1 MYASAFGITS
11 ARGKGEIEC
20 RGPDRSVYLR
30 GRTVVT
36 VQCPSDRE
44 RRLKLSTLAHHI
56 EPARRPRERTGKGNR
71 MSGHSKWSSIKHKKA
86 AKDAK
91 RGKIFTKMIKEITV
105 AARMGGGDV
114 NANPRL
120 RTAVT
125 TARAA
130 SMPSDNIERAIKKG
144 TGELEGVSYE
154 EINYEGYGPAG
165 VAIMVSILTDNRNRT
180 VAEIRNVF
188 EKHGGNLG
196 AAGCVA
202 WMFSKK
208 GLITVEHSAAPE
220 ERVFEVALEAGAD
233 DITDGGEVFEV
244 TVAPERLED
253 VKAALEAAGIPVASA
268 EVAMV
273 PQNTVTLRGREAEQ
287 TLKLLETL
295 EDHDDVQ
302 KVAANVDIPQEEVE
316 RLSA

>member
-1 MYASAFGITS
+1 
-11 ARGKGEIEC
+11 
-20 RGPDRSVYLR
+20 
-30 GRTVVT
+30 
-36 VQCPSDRE
+36 
-44 RRLKLSTLAHHI
+44 
-56 EPARRPRERTGKGNR
+56 

-125 TARAA
+125 TAKAA

-144 TGELEGVSYE
+144 TGELEGVNYE

-165 VAIMVSILTDNRNRT
+165 VAIMVSVLTDNRNRT
-180 VAEIRNVF
+180 VAEIRNIF
-188 EKHGGNLG
+188 EKNHGNLG
-196 AAGCVA
+196 AGGCVA

-208 GLITVEHSAAPE
+208 GLITVEQSAAAE
-220 ERVFEVALEAGAD
+220 ERVFDVALEGGAD
-233 DITDGGEVFEV
+233 DIGDGGDVFEV
-244 TVAPERLED
+244 TVAPEKLED
-253 VKAALEAAGIPVASA
+253 VKTALDKAGIPVASA

-273 PQNTVTLRGREAEQ
+273 PQSTVTLRGREAEQ
-287 TLKLLETL
+287 TLKLLEVL

>member
-1 MYASAFGITS
+1 
-11 ARGKGEIEC
+11 
-20 RGPDRSVYLR
+20 
-30 GRTVVT
+30 
-36 VQCPSDRE
+36 
-44 RRLKLSTLAHHI
+44 
-56 EPARRPRERTGKGNR
+56 

-105 AARMGGGDV
+105 AARMGGGDI

-125 TARAA
+125 TARTS

-144 TGELEGVSYE
+144 TGELEGVNYE
-154 EINYEGYGPAG
+154 EISYEGYGPAG

-180 VAEIRNVF
+180 VAEIRNIF
-188 EKHGGNLG
+188 DKHGGNLG
-196 AAGCVA
+196 ASGCVS

-208 GLITVEHSAAPE
+208 GLITVEKSAAAE

-233 DITDGGEVFEV
+233 DIGDGGEVFEV

-253 VKAALEAAGIPVASA
+253 VKTALEKGGIAVASA

-273 PQNTVTLRGREAEQ
+273 PQNTITLRGREAEQ
-287 TLKLLETL
+287 TLKLLEVL

>member
-1 MYASAFGITS
+1 
-11 ARGKGEIEC
+11 
-20 RGPDRSVYLR
+20 
-30 GRTVVT
+30 
-36 VQCPSDRE
+36 
-44 RRLKLSTLAHHI
+44 
-56 EPARRPRERTGKGNR
+56 

-86 AKDAK
+86 IKDAK

-105 AARMGGGDV
+105 AARMGGGDI

-125 TARAA
+125 TAKAS
-130 SMPSDNIERAIKKG
+130 SMPADNIDRAIKKG
-144 TGELEGVSYE
+144 TGELEGVNYE
-154 EINYEGYGPAG
+154 EIHYEGYGPAG
-165 VAIMVSILTDNRNRT
+165 VAIMLSILTDNRNRT

-188 EKHGGNLG
+188 AKNGGNLG
-196 AAGCVA
+196 ETGCVA
-202 WMFSKK
+202 WMFTKK
-208 GLITVEHSAAPE
+208 GLITVEQTVAAE

-244 TVAPERLED
+244 TVPPERLED
-253 VKAALEAAGIPVASA
+253 VKTALETAGIAVASA
-268 EVAMV
+268 EVTMV
-273 PQNTVTLRGREAEQ
+273 PQNTITLRGREAEQ
-287 TLKLLETL
+287 TLKLLDIL

>member
-1 MYASAFGITS
+1 
-11 ARGKGEIEC
+11 
-20 RGPDRSVYLR
+20 
-30 GRTVVT
+30 
-36 VQCPSDRE
+36 
-44 RRLKLSTLAHHI
+44 
-56 EPARRPRERTGKGNR
+56 

-125 TARAA
+125 TAKAA

-144 TGELEGVSYE
+144 TGELEGVNYE

-165 VAIMVSILTDNRNRT
+165 VAIMVSVLTDNRNRT
-180 VAEIRNVF
+180 VAEIRNIF
-188 EKHGGNLG
+188 EKNHGNLG
-196 AAGCVA
+196 AGGCVA

-208 GLITVEHSAAPE
+208 GLITVEQSAAAE
-220 ERVFEVALEAGAD
+220 ERVYDVALEGGAD
-233 DITDGGEVFEV
+233 DIGDGGDVFEV
-244 TVAPERLED
+244 TVAPEKLED
-253 VKAALEAAGIPVASA
+253 VKTALDKAGIPVASA

-273 PQNTVTLRGREAEQ
+273 PQSTVTLRGREAEQ
-287 TLKLLETL
+287 TLKLLEVL

>member
-1 MYASAFGITS
+1 
-11 ARGKGEIEC
+11 
-20 RGPDRSVYLR
+20 
-30 GRTVVT
+30 
-36 VQCPSDRE
+36 
-44 RRLKLSTLAHHI
+44 
-56 EPARRPRERTGKGNR
+56 

-144 TGELEGVSYE
+144 TGELEGVNYE

-165 VAIMVSILTDNRNRT
+165 VAIMVSVLTDNRNRT
-180 VAEIRNVF
+180 VAEIRNIF
-188 EKHGGNLG
+188 EKNHGNLG
-196 AAGCVA
+196 AGGCVA

-208 GLITVEHSAAPE
+208 GLITVEQSAAAE
-220 ERVFEVALEAGAD
+220 DRVFDVALEGGAD
-233 DITDGGEVFEV
+233 DIGDGGDVFEV
-244 TVAPERLED
+244 TVAPEKLED
-253 VKAALEAAGIPVASA
+253 VKTALDKAGIPVASA

-273 PQNTVTLRGREAEQ
+273 PQSTVTLRGREAEQ
-287 TLKLLETL
+287 TLKLLEVL

>member
-1 MYASAFGITS
+1 
-11 ARGKGEIEC
+11 
-20 RGPDRSVYLR
+20 
-30 GRTVVT
+30 
-36 VQCPSDRE
+36 
-44 RRLKLSTLAHHI
+44 
-56 EPARRPRERTGKGNR
+56 

-105 AARMGGGDV
+105 AARMGGGDI

-125 TARAA
+125 TARTS

-144 TGELEGVSYE
+144 TGELEGVNYE
-154 EINYEGYGPAG
+154 EISYEGYGPAG

-180 VAEIRNVF
+180 VAEIRNIF
-188 EKHGGNLG
+188 DKHGGNLG
-196 AAGCVA
+196 ASGCVA

-208 GLITVEHSAAPE
+208 GLITVEKSAAAE

-233 DITDGGEVFEV
+233 DIGDGGEVFEV

-253 VKAALEAAGIPVASA
+253 VKTALEKGGIAVASA

-273 PQNTVTLRGREAEQ
+273 PQNTITLRGREAEQ
-287 TLKLLETL
+287 TLKLLEVL

-302 KVAANVDIPQEEVE
+302 KVAANVDIPQE
-316 RLSA
+316 

>member
-1 MYASAFGITS
+1 
-11 ARGKGEIEC
+11 
-20 RGPDRSVYLR
+20 
-30 GRTVVT
+30 
-36 VQCPSDRE
+36 
-44 RRLKLSTLAHHI
+44 
-56 EPARRPRERTGKGNR
+56 

-105 AARMGGGDV
+105 AARMGGGDI

-125 TARAA
+125 TAKAS
-130 SMPSDNIERAIKKG
+130 SMPADNIERAIKKG

-154 EINYEGYGPAG
+154 EINYEAYGPAG
-165 VAIMVSILTDNRNRT
+165 VAIMVSVLTDNRNRT
-180 VAEIRNVF
+180 VAEIRNIF
-188 EKHGGNLG
+188 DKNGGNLG
-196 AAGCVA
+196 ATGCVG

-208 GLITVEHSAAPE
+208 GLITIDKSAAAE
-220 ERVFEVALEAGAD
+220 ERVFEVALDAGAD
-233 DITDGGEVFEV
+233 DIGDGGEVFEV
-244 TVAPERLED
+244 TTGPERLED
-253 VKAALEAAGIPVASA
+253 VKTALEAAGIVVASA

-273 PQNTVTLRGREAEQ
+273 PQSTVTLRGREAEQ
-287 TLKLLETL
+287 TLKLLEVL

>member
-1 MYASAFGITS
+1 
-11 ARGKGEIEC
+11 
-20 RGPDRSVYLR
+20 
-30 GRTVVT
+30 
-36 VQCPSDRE
+36 
-44 RRLKLSTLAHHI
+44 
-56 EPARRPRERTGKGNR
+56 

-105 AARMGGGDV
+105 AARMGGGDI

-130 SMPSDNIERAIKKG
+130 SMPNDNIDRAIKKG

-154 EINYEGYGPAG
+154 EMSYEGYGPAG

-180 VAEIRNVF
+180 VAEIRNIF
-188 EKHGGNLG
+188 DKNGGNLG

-208 GLITVEHSAAPE
+208 GLITVEKSAAAE
-220 ERVFEVALEAGAD
+220 ERVFEVAIEAGAD
-233 DITDGGEVFEV
+233 DIGDGGEVFEV

-253 VKAALEAAGIPVASA
+253 VKAALDAGSIPVASA

-273 PQNTVTLRGREAEQ
+273 PQSTVTLRGREAEQ
-287 TLKLLETL
+287 TLRLLDVL

>member
-1 MYASAFGITS
+1 
-11 ARGKGEIEC
+11 
-20 RGPDRSVYLR
+20 
-30 GRTVVT
+30 
-36 VQCPSDRE
+36 
-44 RRLKLSTLAHHI
+44 
-56 EPARRPRERTGKGNR
+56 
-71 MSGHSKWSSIKHKKA
+71 
-86 AKDAK
+86 
-91 RGKIFTKMIKEITV
+91 MIKEITV
-105 AARMGGGDV
+105 AARMGGGDI

-125 TARAA
+125 TAKQS
-130 SMPSDNIERAIKKG
+130 SMPADNIERAIKKG
-144 TGELEGVSYE
+144 TGDLEGVSYE

-165 VAIMVSILTDNRNRT
+165 VAIMVSVLTDNRNRT

-188 EKHGGNLG
+188 GKNGGNLG
-196 AAGCVA
+196 ETGCVG

-208 GLITVEHSAAPE
+208 GLITVDKSAAAE
-220 ERVFEVALEAGAD
+220 EKVFEIALEAGAD
-233 DITDGGEVFEV
+233 DIGDGGEIFEV

-253 VKAALEAAGIPVASA
+253 VKAALEGGGITVASA

-273 PQNTVTLRGREAEQ
+273 PQNTITLRGREAEQ
-287 TLKLLETL
+287 TLKLLEVL